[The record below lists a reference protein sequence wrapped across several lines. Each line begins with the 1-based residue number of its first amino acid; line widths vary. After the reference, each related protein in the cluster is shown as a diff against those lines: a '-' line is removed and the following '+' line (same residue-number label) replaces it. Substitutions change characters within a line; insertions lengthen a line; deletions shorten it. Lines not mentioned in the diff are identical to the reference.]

1 MYYKLP
7 KIDYYRPKTLDEAIR
22 LLREIDNSRV
32 IAGGTDLLVDM
43 KTSRV
48 RVRALVDI
56 SSIPDLRGIEDLGR
70 TIRIG
75 AATRLQELIESNVV
89 SQNLPLLKAAVESMG
104 SWQIRNMATIGGN
117 LCNASPAADT
127 APPLLAY
134 DAEFVVIGSEGLR
147 VIPSTKF
154 FVGYRKTALNP
165 CEILK
170 EILVKKSEWS
180 GWSYVKLGRRG
191 GFTLSVVAVAVLA
204 KVIDGIVYDVRIAL
218 NSVAPVPIR
227 AYKAEEV
234 VRGKRVSWSLIEEAA
249 NTVAGEVTPIDDVRS
264 TSWYRREMSY
274 QLAKDALAKAL
285 GVA

>member
-7 KIDYYRPKTLDEAIR
+7 TVDYYRPKTLDEAIK
-22 LLREIDNSRV
+22 LLREVENSKV

-56 SSIPDLRGIEDLGR
+56 SSISELLGVEDLSE

-75 AATRLQELIESNVV
+75 AATKLQELIESRAV
-89 SQNLPLLKAAVESMG
+89 SQSLPLLKAAVESMG
-104 SWQIRNMATIGGN
+104 SLQIRNMATIGGN

-134 DAEFVVIGSEGLR
+134 DAELVIAGSEGLR
-147 VIPSTKF
+147 TIPSTKF
-154 FVGYRKTALNP
+154 FVGYRKTALNSR
-165 CEILK
+165 EILK
-170 EILVKKSEWS
+170 EILIRKSEWS
-180 GWSYVKLGRRG
+180 GWSYIKLGRRN
-191 GFTLSVVAVAVLA
+191 GFTLSVVAIAVLA
-204 KVIDGIVYDVRIAL
+204 KVVDNVVYDVRIAL
-218 NSVAPVPIR
+218 NSVAPTPIR
-227 AYKAEEV
+227 VYRAEEV
-234 VRGKRVSWSLIEEAA
+234 IRGKRVNWGLIEEAA
-249 NTVAGEVTPIDDVRS
+249 KTVASEVTPIDDVRS

-274 QLAKDALAKAL
+274 RLAIDALARAL

>member
-89 SQNLPLLKAAVESMG
+89 SQNLPLLKTAVESMG

-204 KVIDGIVYDVRIAL
+204 KVIDGVVYDVRIAL

>member
-1 MYYKLP
+1 MYYSLP
-7 KIDYYRPKTLDEAIR
+7 RVKYYRPKTLTEAVK
-22 LLREIDNSRV
+22 LLTEIEGSKV

-48 RVRALVDI
+48 EVGALVDI
-56 SSIPDLRGIEDLGR
+56 NSLDELKGIEDAGNV
-70 TIRIG
+70 IRIG
-75 AATRLQELIESNVV
+75 AATKIQELLESRVI
-89 SQNLPLLKAAVESMG
+89 SDNLPLLKAAAEAMG

-134 DAEFVVIGSEGLR
+134 DADLLIFSQQDTRVV
-147 VIPSTKF
+147 PATKF
-154 FVGYRKTALNP
+154 FTGYRRTALKSG
-165 CEILK
+165 EILK
-170 EILVKKSEWS
+170 EILIEKSGWT
-180 GWSYVKLGRRG
+180 GWSYIKLGRRS

-204 KVIDGIVYDVRIAL
+204 KVSGEVIEDARIAL

-234 VRGKRVSWSLIEEAA
+234 LKGKKVSSTLVEDAA
-249 NTVAGEVTPIDDVRS
+249 RTVADEVSPIDDVRS

-274 QLAKDALAKAL
+274 RLAFDAISGAL
-285 GVA
+285 GVR

>member
-22 LLREIDNSRV
+22 LLREIDYSKV

-147 VIPSTKF
+147 VVPSTKF

-204 KVIDGIVYDVRIAL
+204 KVINGVVHDVRIAL

-234 VRGKRVSWSLIEEAA
+234 IRGKRVSWSLIEEAA
-249 NTVAGEVTPIDDVRS
+249 STVAGEVTPIDDVRS

-274 QLAKDALAKAL
+274 RLAKDALAKAL

>member
-1 MYYKLP
+1 LYYKLP

-204 KVIDGIVYDVRIAL
+204 KVIDGVVYDVRIAL

>member
-204 KVIDGIVYDVRIAL
+204 KVIDGVVYDVRIAL

-227 AYKAEEV
+227 AYKA
-234 VRGKRVSWSLIEEAA
+234 
-249 NTVAGEVTPIDDVRS
+249 
-264 TSWYRREMSY
+264 
-274 QLAKDALAKAL
+274 
-285 GVA
+285 